1 VSQQRGSGKAGPLL
15 CLSLITM
22 RTQISTAQI
31 SAPVRE
37 RCTESHNGAST
48 PEAMSPLATR
58 VHGEYREMPGLR
70 LTVRQAARLFSL
82 APDLAD
88 AVLHELRRASI
99 LTCSNDGAFALV
111 GEPSSEPTAAREVTM
126 ETNAMSTPVDSGAPV
141 NASLRDA
148 SLDRL
153 ACLLRH
159 WAWADEARSA
169 FDRELAIGWDDEDND
184 PMSDH
189 PFGSYYHWCALLC
202 GFSEEALEHGLLSPS
217 QLDAIHQ
224 DLEVSLPGLRACRQ
238 LLVVIPASLEE
249 QPRVL
254 DLLRDE
260 ETLGRLRRVHNAFG
274 EALRE
279 ERLSRGV
286 DSLDH

>member
-1 VSQQRGSGKAGPLL
+1 
-15 CLSLITM
+15 
-22 RTQISTAQI
+22 
-31 SAPVRE
+31 
-37 RCTESHNGAST
+37 
-48 PEAMSPLATR
+48 MSELAIR

-82 APDLAD
+82 TPDLAD
-88 AVLHELRRASI
+88 SVLQELRHASI
-99 LTCSNDGAFALV
+99 LACSNDGAFALV
-111 GEPSSEPTAAREVTM
+111 GESSREPTTMAAVSAAATETKHMSTRADTDTSFDGSLREV
-126 ETNAMSTPVDSGAPV
+126 
-141 NASLRDA
+141 

-159 WAWADEARSA
+159 WAWADEARTA
-169 FDRELAIGWDDEDND
+169 FDRELASGWDYDDD

-189 PFGSYYHWCALLC
+189 PFGSYFHWCALLC
-202 GFSEEALEHGLLSPS
+202 GFGEAALEHGLLSPL
-217 QLDAIHQ
+217 QLEAIRR

-238 LLVVIPASLEE
+238 LLVVIPASLED
-249 QPRVL
+249 QPRLL

-260 ETLGRLRRVHNAFG
+260 ETLGRLRRVHDAFG

-279 ERLSRGV
+279 EQLSREV